1 MIKMKVSTKID
12 TRGLKK
18 LQKQLQNTH
27 VDVGW
32 IDSPNH
38 WMSDVPVAQV
48 ASSLHD
54 WSPWRD
60 SFMLSETRIKQVQSI
75 VATELQKFGDVG
87 FWNVLRNV
95 GEKAKDQIEVN
106 IRGVSSPPN
115 SEAWAAVKGFNDPL
129 IFGSRTGEEPNLIS
143 ALTFKVGV

>member
-1 MIKMKVSTKID
+1 MIRMKVSTRID
-12 TRGLKK
+12 TSGLKR
-18 LQKQLQNTH
+18 LQKQLKSTY

-48 ASSLHD
+48 ASSLHH

-60 SFMLSETRIKQVQSI
+60 SFMLSDTRTKQVQAI
-75 VATELQKFGDVG
+75 VTTELQKFGSISLASV
-87 FWNVLRNV
+87 VRNV
-95 GEKAKDQIEVN
+95 GEKARDQIEVN
-106 IRGVSSPPN
+106 IKGVSSPPN
-115 SEAWAAVKGFNDPL
+115 SDEWEAVKGFNDPL
-129 IFGSRTGEEPNLIS
+129 VFGSEKGYEPNLIS

>member
-1 MIKMKVSTKID
+1 MIRMKVSTRID
-12 TRGLKK
+12 TSGLKR
-18 LQKQLQNTH
+18 LQKQLKSAY

-48 ASSLHD
+48 ASNLHD

-60 SFMLSETRIKQVQSI
+60 SFMLSDTRVKQVQAI
-75 VATELQKFGDVG
+75 VTTELQKFGRISLDSIV
-87 FWNVLRNV
+87 RNV
-95 GEKAKDQIEVN
+95 GEKARDQIEVN
-106 IRGVSSPPN
+106 IKNVSSPSN
-115 SEAWAAVKGFNDPL
+115 SESWAAVKGFNDPL
-129 IFGSRTGEEPNLIS
+129 IFGSRTGETPNLIS